1 MPNVHKSAQG
11 APRPT
16 RVGGFTLLELM
27 AAVAVIGLLFAIA
40 IPSYSAI
47 IERQKVAKAGHDL
60 VDIAMLIERY
70 RSMRFSIPENLADLS
85 PNIPKDPWGNDYQYL
100 NFNSSAPGING
111 RIRKD
116 HNLHPLN
123 TQFDLYSMGKDGSS
137 RAPLTARV
145 SQDDVI
151 YARDGGFVGLA
162 EDF

>member
-1 MPNVHKSAQG
+1 
-11 APRPT
+11 
-16 RVGGFTLLELM
+16 M
-27 AAVAVIGLLFAIA
+27 AAVAIIGLLFAIA
-40 IPSYSAI
+40 VPSFAAI
-47 IERQKVAKAGHDL
+47 IERQKVGKAGQDL
-60 VDIAMLIERY
+60 ANIAMLIERY
-70 RSMRFSIPENLADLS
+70 RTMRFTIPETLADLGA
-85 PNIPKDPWGNDYQYL
+85 NIPKDPWGHDYQYL
-100 NFNSSAPGING
+100 NFNSSAPGVNG

-123 TQFDLYSMGKDGSS
+123 TQFDLYSMGKDGDS